1 VTSFAGSA
9 VGGILVW
16 WIGER
21 HPSVGLLDHVRL
33 HLEGGLGMPV
43 SLWRGDGKPED
54 AYDARRKQWSSSRIL
69 AWLARAVPEESR
81 VLGVTDVDL
90 FIPILTFVFGEA
102 QLGGRAAVVST
113 ARLGEP
119 GLDDERIVRERLAK
133 ESVHEVGH
141 LLGLRH
147 CETPGCVMGR
157 SAGTWDVDKKDG
169 ELCRSCRDRV
179 ARAEAAERGAR

>member
-1 VTSFAGSA
+1 VE
-9 VGGILVW
+9 GILVW

-21 HPSVGLLDHVRL
+21 QPDVRLLDHVRL
-33 HLEGGLGMPV
+33 HLERSLRMPASV
-43 SLWRGDGKPED
+43 WRGDSKPRD

-69 AWLARAVPEESR
+69 AWLARETPEEAR

-119 GLDDERIVRERLAK
+119 GLQDDRIVLARLAK

-147 CETPGCVMGR
+147 CDTRGCIMER
-157 SAGTWDVDKKDG
+157 SAGIFDVDRKGD

-179 ARAEAAERGAR
+179 VRVESAERGTR